1 MWFSGRCHSRKPQI
15 QLDGVLQPA
24 PPGAMNPAL
33 LTSRILTGATVES
46 DQDDFNN
53 HLQRPFES
61 RQSGNTETANRQ
73 RKKSRRAA
81 LQYLKQVES
90 ATTTCPGRRI
100 LQALIGR
107 LETFDEKRA
116 ARTSVAH
123 SAAKS

>member
-1 MWFSGRCHSRKPQI
+1 
-15 QLDGVLQPA
+15 
-24 PPGAMNPAL
+24 MNPAL
-33 LTSRILTGATVES
+33 LTSRSLTGATVES

-81 LQYLKQVES
+81 LQYLKQVEFVT
-90 ATTTCPGRRI
+90 AVCPGQRR
-100 LQALIGR
+100 LQALIR
-107 LETFDEKRA
+107 PPETFEKKRA